1 MQNNENPTKS
11 SKEIFSEINMKI
23 DLAVDADSNPANDDD
38 IFAANLIE
46 EIKKTSGNSSYIFAF
61 LLSISWIL
69 VSVLFVYN
77 KFESQILEIKSID
90 IIFTNPS
97 LLGYIFYLAIPLP
110 IIWTLASL
118 IKRIKE
124 LRVMSNA
131 LLKTSLKLT
140 QPDKLS
146 HNAIM
151 SLGKSI
157 ENEVSSM
164 STGIENTIKR
174 AQDLEKIVS
183 SEVSMIENAYN
194 ENERKMIEI
203 FNLIKKEKDEIKI
216 LSNNIKIELE
226 PILSNFKDDTKN
238 LDELIISS
246 INKLSDIERS
256 VKNKTDLIEI
266 SIDKMNETVN
276 SVNEVSDSISYNSNE
291 AYEKLKIQSE
301 ILTEN
306 SDKLVIELDA
316 MTAQFNQQNL
326 GLGISQKNI
335 KDTRDSINTLI
346 TNSDDTLS
354 KFSNILDQKVDKMN
368 SSISNLEQKA
378 IQASQEID
386 NKITESTEM
395 SSTTIN
401 TALES
406 IEKKSD
412 IIANTIK
419 NISHETSELMQ
430 VQSEEFQIMM
440 DKKLSEINNT
450 SFLIINSIKDA
461 NKDNSVE
468 LNKTVSDISDRI
480 LNATHE
486 ANKLAV
492 TTLELEMSKTIVKAD
507 KVALDLSQA
516 AKETSRVTIKELTDS
531 MNAALLVANDIN
543 FLIENTSEKSVGK
556 IINSLNIAIESAEN
570 NALNLSESLSKKI
583 HNTNREITDQLNLMI
598 DQAGTKVTK
607 ITETIIKNSDE
618 ANEIALF
625 NLENISINAKEKLNE
640 AKDSSASIANNILNK
655 ISGLANNVNNE
666 LNNLHARTI
675 KEVHANINEAETL
688 YSENAQEMR
697 LVSKEIA
704 RELEET
710 RLSMK
715 KAIIELPEETKKYM
729 ESMRT
734 VVGEQ
739 ITALSRLNS
748 LISKYDESNDVL
760 KPEKIIDN
768 TKVIVNNKYSKDEV
782 NENEIN
788 YKSYNWILPELL
800 APTSRNNEKK
810 LTFTDSKI
818 QDLEIEICKLIKIKS
833 SDMSDAIVSNFPNKL
848 WENYYNGEEDIFNE
862 GIYTKKGKRIYL
874 NVRGKYIENRSFR
887 NLLNKY
893 IRDFDI
899 LLKKISNDDEN
910 ENNINAYLDS
920 EMGRIYL
927 LLSHATGK
935 LD

>member
-556 IINSLNIAIESAEN
+556 IINSLNIAIECAEY
-570 NALNLSESLSKKI
+570 NA
-583 HNTNREITDQLNLMI
+583 
-598 DQAGTKVTK
+598 
-607 ITETIIKNSDE
+607 
-618 ANEIALF
+618 
-625 NLENISINAKEKLNE
+625 
-640 AKDSSASIANNILNK
+640 
-655 ISGLANNVNNE
+655 
-666 LNNLHARTI
+666 
-675 KEVHANINEAETL
+675 
-688 YSENAQEMR
+688 
-697 LVSKEIA
+697 
-704 RELEET
+704 
-710 RLSMK
+710 
-715 KAIIELPEETKKYM
+715 
-729 ESMRT
+729 
-734 VVGEQ
+734 
-739 ITALSRLNS
+739 
-748 LISKYDESNDVL
+748 
-760 KPEKIIDN
+760 
-768 TKVIVNNKYSKDEV
+768 
-782 NENEIN
+782 
-788 YKSYNWILPELL
+788 
-800 APTSRNNEKK
+800 
-810 LTFTDSKI
+810 
-818 QDLEIEICKLIKIKS
+818 
-833 SDMSDAIVSNFPNKL
+833 
-848 WENYYNGEEDIFNE
+848 
-862 GIYTKKGKRIYL
+862 
-874 NVRGKYIENRSFR
+874 
-887 NLLNKY
+887 
-893 IRDFDI
+893 
-899 LLKKISNDDEN
+899 
-910 ENNINAYLDS
+910 
-920 EMGRIYL
+920 
-927 LLSHATGK
+927 
-935 LD
+935 